1 MARVIVVGNEKG
13 GAGKS
18 TLAIHL
24 LAGLMQTGHS
34 VAVMDL
40 DLRQRSLAGFLA
52 NRRAWLEANQLTAPL
67 PIEPDAFT
75 DGAKLARAPEAE
87 HLARFEAAFA
97 VAQGADFVI
106 IDTPGGDTA
115 LSRAAHG
122 RADQI
127 VTPMNDSFVD
137 FGLLGEID
145 PVTLNLKRPSIY
157 AETIWNARKD
167 KAADNPQAGLGQID
181 WLVVT
186 NRLAVFEARNRRRVD
201 ERLDLLAK
209 RVGFRVGPGLRDRV
223 IYRELYPF
231 GLTVADLSE
240 QVRPV
245 EISLAHVAA
254 RQELRSLMQALGL
267 ENAAQLIGPGEAA
280 DEAEAQRA
288 A

>member
-1 MARVIVVGNEKG
+1 MARVIVVGSEKG

-52 NRRAWLEANQLTAPL
+52 NRRAWLEANRATAAL

-75 DGAKLARAPEAE
+75 DGARLARAPEDE
-87 HLARFEAAFA
+87 QLARFEAAFA
-97 VAQGADFVI
+97 AAQDADFLI

-167 KAADNPQAGLGQID
+167 KAVDNPQAGLGQID

-240 QVRPV
+240 QIRPV

-267 ENAAQLIGPGEAA
+267 DAAAAQIGPGDAA
-280 DEAEAQRA
+280 DQTEAQQA

>member
-1 MARVIVVGNEKG
+1 MSRGRNGMGHHMTRVIVVGNEKG

-24 LAGLMQTGHS
+24 VAGLMQAGHS

-40 DLRQRSLAGFLA
+40 DLRQRSLAAFLSH
-52 NRRAWLEANQLTAPL
+52 RRAWLAANNATAPM
-67 PIEPDAFT
+67 PMEPDAFS
-75 DGAKLARAPEAE
+75 DGAKLTRAPEDE
-87 HLARFEAAFA
+87 QLARFEAAFA
-97 VAQGADFVI
+97 AAQAADYLV

-122 RADQI
+122 RADQV

-137 FGLLGEID
+137 FGLLGEVD

-167 KAADNPQAGLGQID
+167 KAVDNPQAGLGQID
-181 WLVVT
+181 WLVVM
-186 NRLAVFEARNRRRVD
+186 NRLAVFDARNRRRVD
-201 ERLDLLAK
+201 ERLDILAK

-240 QVRPV
+240 QIRPV
-245 EISLAHVAA
+245 EISLSHVAA

-267 ENAAQLIGPGEAA
+267 EADPEARQAA
-280 DEAEAQRA
+280 
-288 A
+288 

>member
-24 LAGLMQTGHS
+24 LAGLMQTGQS

-52 NRRAWLEANQLTAPL
+52 NRRAWLNANGATAPMPL
-67 PIEPDAFT
+67 EPDAFT
-75 DGAKLARAPEAE
+75 DGAKLARASEVE
-87 HLARFEAAFA
+87 QLARFEAAFA
-97 VAQGADFVI
+97 ASQQTDYLIV
-106 IDTPGGDTA
+106 DTPGGDTA

-122 RADQI
+122 RADQV

-167 KAADNPQAGLGQID
+167 KAIDNPQAGLGQID
-181 WLVVT
+181 WLVVM
-186 NRLAVFEARNRRRVD
+186 NRLAVFDARNRRRVD
-201 ERLDLLAK
+201 ERLDILAK
-209 RVGFRVGPGLRDRV
+209 RVGFRIGPGLRDRA

-240 QVRPV
+240 QIRPV
-245 EISLAHVAA
+245 AISLAHVAA

-267 ENAAQLIGPGEAA
+267 EAGADVIADDLDVQQAA
-280 DEAEAQRA
+280 
-288 A
+288 